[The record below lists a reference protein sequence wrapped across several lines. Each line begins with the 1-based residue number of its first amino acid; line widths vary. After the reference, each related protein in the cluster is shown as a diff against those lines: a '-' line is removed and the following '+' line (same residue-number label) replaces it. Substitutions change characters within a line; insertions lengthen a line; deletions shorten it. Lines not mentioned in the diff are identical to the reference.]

1 MLMVHHLAIT
11 FLRHGITKENEEKR
25 YIGFT
30 DVPLMEREMLR
41 LKRLSVFFDQ
51 NADFIVSSDLI
62 RCRQTR
68 AIVFGNMTIPVY
80 EMSEWREIHFGD
92 WEGKTFAELKEI
104 KEYQMWLQSPFSV
117 APPNG
122 ESYVEFQTRME
133 AALARTI
140 ELAQHLRACHVIV
153 VTHGGP
159 IRYVLERYAP
169 TARSFWEWCVPFGGG
184 FTLASTFERW
194 KERKR
199 CISLSEVPFKGSE
212 NGRVNITD

>member
-1 MLMVHHLAIT
+1 MVHHLAIT

-30 DVPLMEREMLR
+30 DVPLAEHGITQLNR
-41 LKRLSVFFDQ
+41 LAGLFYQDI
-51 NADFIVSSDLI
+51 DFIVSSNLM

-68 AIVFGNMTIPVY
+68 EILFHHIAAPVY
-80 EMSEWREIHFGD
+80 EMDEWREINFGD
-92 WEGKTFAELKEI
+92 WEGKTFAELKEVR
-104 KEYQMWLQSPFSV
+104 EYQMWLQSPCSV

-122 ESYVEFQTRME
+122 ESYSAFQTRIE
-133 AALARTI
+133 TALMHTVELSERIKAR
-140 ELAQHLRACHVIV
+140 HVIV

-159 IRYVLERYAP
+159 IRYVLEQYAP
-169 TARSFWEWCVPFGGG
+169 MERPFWEWMVPFGGG
-184 FTLASTFERW
+184 FMLESTLERW